1 MKNHFQKTL
10 REFEYL
16 MCFDL
21 AKFETGISIID
32 IKDLTCPHIK
42 DIHQISID
50 KNVEEPYS
58 EFYDKLNLY
67 FEFLKEN
74 IPLEKVLV
82 IREKQPSGHG
92 ATTTIAT
99 LQALAGVHA
108 ILDIM
113 VHRYNICEYED
124 GIHASSVKA
133 WAREVLN
140 LEKPQ
145 KIDIKNYL
153 VEKYPELL
161 GWPKITLDITDSI
174 ALAECLIN
182 RKWNGDI
189 KELIKEKKKKIK
201 ELKLQLA
208 KDKVQQS
215 IEELQNKLL

>member
-1 MKNHFQKTL
+1 MKNHFQKAL
-10 REFEYL
+10 NEFDYL

-32 IKDLTCPHIK
+32 IKDLTYPHVKAIY
-42 DIHQISID
+42 QISID

-108 ILDIM
+108 ILDII
-113 VHRYNICEYED
+113 VHRYNIYEYED

-161 GWPKITLDITDSI
+161 NWSKITLDITDSI

>member
-1 MKNHFQKTL
+1 MKNHFQKAL
-10 REFEYL
+10 NEFDYL

-32 IKDLTCPHIK
+32 IKDLTCPHVKAIY
-42 DIHQISID
+42 QISID
-50 KNVEEPYS
+50 KNEEEPYS

-67 FEFLKEN
+67 FESCKNLF
-74 IPLEKVLV
+74 PLEKVLIV
-82 IREKQPSGHG
+82 REKQPSGHG

-99 LQALAGVHA
+99 LQALAGIHA
-108 ILDIM
+108 ILDII
-113 VHRYNICEYED
+113 VHRYGICEYED

-133 WAREVLN
+133 WAREVLE

-145 KIDIKNYL
+145 KQDIKNYL
-153 VEKYPELL
+153 IQIHPELL
-161 GWPKITLDITDSI
+161 EYPKITLDISDSI
-174 ALAECLIN
+174 ALAECLIH

-208 KDKVQQS
+208 KDKIQQS

>member
-1 MKNHFQKTL
+1 MKNHFQKAL
-10 REFEYL
+10 QEFDYL
-16 MCFDL
+16 VCFDL

-32 IKDLTCPHIK
+32 IKDLTHPHIK
-42 DIHQISID
+42 DIRQISID
-50 KNVEEPYS
+50 KNEEEPYS

-67 FEFLKEN
+67 FEFLN
-74 IPLEKVLV
+74 AQLPLDKVLI

-99 LQALAGVHA
+99 LQALAGIHA
-108 ILDIM
+108 ILDI
-113 VHRYNICEYED
+113 VIHHYNICEYEN
-124 GIHASSVKA
+124 GVHASSVKA
-133 WAREVLN
+133 WARDVLD

-145 KIDIKNYL
+145 KQDIKNYL
-153 VEKYPELL
+153 IKKYPELSK
-161 GWPKITLDITDSI
+161 WSKITLDITDSI

-189 KELIKEKKKKIK
+189 KDLIKEKKKKIK

-208 KDKVQQS
+208 KDKVQET

>member
-10 REFEYL
+10 SEFDYL
-16 MCFDL
+16 VCFDL
-21 AKFETGISIID
+21 AKFETGTSIID
-32 IKDLTCPHIK
+32 IKDLTHPHIK
-42 DIHQISID
+42 DIRQISIN
-50 KNVEEPYS
+50 KNEEEPYS

-67 FEFLKEN
+67 FEFLNEQL
-74 IPLEKVLV
+74 PLDKVLI

-108 ILDIM
+108 ILDI
-113 VHRYNICEYED
+113 VVRHYNVYEYED

-133 WAREVLN
+133 WAREVLE

-145 KIDIKNYL
+145 KQDIKKYL
-153 VEKYPELL
+153 MEKYPELL
-161 GWPKITLDITDSI
+161 NWPEITLDISDSI

-189 KELIKEKKKKIK
+189 KDLIKEKKKKIK

-208 KDKVQQS
+208 KDRIQEA